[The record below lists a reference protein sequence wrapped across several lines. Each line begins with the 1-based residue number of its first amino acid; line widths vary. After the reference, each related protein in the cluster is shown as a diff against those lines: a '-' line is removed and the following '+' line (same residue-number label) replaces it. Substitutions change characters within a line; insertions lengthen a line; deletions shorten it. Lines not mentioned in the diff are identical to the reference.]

1 MLPFY
6 GRFLYWYG
14 FGMVTAKKTAKAP
27 VKAPAKVAAVK
38 RSTPRTKPA
47 PIPAPEPKSE
57 PKPEP
62 KNQTNVDKI
71 IGLIEWVD
79 NPFKLFTVI
88 LLSFLFFAG
97 YFAWD
102 SRQVILQAITTQDK
116 MPQLAK
122 QEDLLPPAQSL
133 LKDVDGVVLLIHKAN
148 LSTNSRTT
156 VLALNADG
164 TREKKI
170 EGTVTSLF
178 NASADRNSAMVAM
191 LNGEVLCEEFNPS
204 SKVGEWGVKQGVK
217 FMCRGSIPPD
227 MGKFAGYVAI
237 GFKDKV
243 EDIAA
248 LKTRINLA
256 ATDMADE

>member
-1 MLPFY
+1 
-6 GRFLYWYG
+6 
-14 FGMVTAKKTAKAP
+14 MVTAKKTTA
-27 VKAPAKVAAVK
+27 KAPAKVAPVK
-38 RSTPRTKPA
+38 RRTSKPKAEQTINVSVAA
-47 PIPAPEPKSE
+47 PTAS
-57 PKPEP
+57 KPET
-62 KNQTNVDKI
+62 KKDDSALGKV

-102 SRQVILQAITTQDK
+102 SRQVILHAITTQDK

-122 QEDLLPPAQSL
+122 QENLLAPARSL
-133 LKDVDGVVLLIHKAN
+133 MKDVDGLVVLVHKAN
-148 LSTNSRTT
+148 LTINSRTT

-164 TREKKI
+164 SREKSI
-170 EGTVTSLF
+170 EGSVTSLF
-178 NASADRNSAMVAM
+178 NASADRNGAMIAM
-191 LNGEVLCEEFNPS
+191 LNGEVLCEDFNPS
-204 SKVGEWGVKQGVK
+204 SKVGEWGAKQGVK
-217 FMCRGSIPPD
+217 FMCRGSIPPE

-237 GFKDKV
+237 GFKDKP

-256 ATDMADE
+256 ATDMSED

>member
-1 MLPFY
+1 
-6 GRFLYWYG
+6 
-14 FGMVTAKKTAKAP
+14 MVTAK
-27 VKAPAKVAAVK
+27 KAPAKVAPVK
-38 RSTPRTKPA
+38 RRT
-47 PIPAPEPKSE
+47 
-57 PKPEP
+57 PKPKTE
-62 KNQTNVDKI
+62 QTINVSVAAPASKPEAKKDDSALGKV

-88 LLSFLFFAG
+88 LLSFLFFSG

-102 SRQVILQAITTQDK
+102 SRQVILHAITAQDK

-122 QEDLLPPAQSL
+122 QEALLSPARSLMKDL
-133 LKDVDGVVLLIHKAN
+133 DGLVVLIHKAN
-148 LSTNSRTT
+148 LATNSRTT
-156 VLALNADG
+156 VLALNSDG
-164 TREKKI
+164 SREKTM

-178 NASADRNSAMVAM
+178 NASADRNAAMVAM
-191 LNGEVLCEEFNPS
+191 LNNEVLCEEFNPS

-227 MGKFAGYVAI
+227 MGKFAGYIAI
-237 GFKDKV
+237 GFKDKP

-256 ATDMADE
+256 ATDMSED

>member
-1 MLPFY
+1 
-6 GRFLYWYG
+6 
-14 FGMVTAKKTAKAP
+14 MVTAKKT
-27 VKAPAKVAAVK
+27 VKAPAKVAPVK
-38 RSTPRTKPA
+38 RSIPKPKA
-47 PIPAPEPKSE
+47 E
-57 PKPEP
+57 PKPKSQP
-62 KNQTNVDKI
+62 KVVAKNQTNVDKI
-71 IGLIEWVD
+71 IGLIKWVD

-102 SRQVILQAITTQDK
+102 SRQVILHAITTQDK

-122 QEDLLPPAQSL
+122 QEDLIAPAQSL
-133 LKDVDGVVLLIHKAN
+133 LKDVDGVILLVHKAN
-148 LSTNSRTT
+148 LATNSRTT
-156 VLALNADG
+156 VLALNGDG

-178 NASADRNSAMVAM
+178 NASSDRNSAMVAM
-191 LNGEVLCEEFNPS
+191 LNGEVICEEFNPS
-204 SKVGEWGVKQGVK
+204 SKVGEWGAKQGVK

>member
-1 MLPFY
+1 
-6 GRFLYWYG
+6 
-14 FGMVTAKKTAKAP
+14 MVTKKT
-27 VKAPAKVAAVK
+27 PAKVAPVK
-38 RSTPRTKPA
+38 RRVAKPKAEQTINVSLAA
-47 PIPAPEPKSE
+47 PIAA
-57 PKPEP
+57 
-62 KNQTNVDKI
+62 KI
-71 IGLIEWVD
+71 EAKKDDSALGKVIGLIEWVD

-102 SRQVILQAITTQDK
+102 SRQVILHAITTQDK

-122 QEDLLPPAQSL
+122 QENLLAPARSL
-133 LKDVDGVVLLIHKAN
+133 MKDVDGIVVLIHKAN

-164 TREKKI
+164 SREKAI
-170 EGTVTSLF
+170 EGSITSLF
-178 NASADRNSAMVAM
+178 NASSDRNSAMVAM
-191 LNGEVLCEEFNPS
+191 LNGEVICEEFNPS

-237 GFKDKV
+237 GFKNKP

-256 ATDMADE
+256 ATDMSEE

>member
-1 MLPFY
+1 
-6 GRFLYWYG
+6 
-14 FGMVTAKKTAKAP
+14 MVTAKKP
-27 VKAPAKVAAVK
+27 PAKVAPVK
-38 RSTPRTKPA
+38 RRTPKPKTEQTINVSVAA
-47 PIPAPEPKSE
+47 PTKSE
-57 PKPEP
+57 PK
-62 KNQTNVDKI
+62 KDDSTLGKV

-88 LLSFLFFAG
+88 LLSFLAFAG

-122 QEDLLPPAQSL
+122 QEALLTPARSL
-133 LKDVDGVVLLIHKAN
+133 LKDVDGVVLLVHKAN
-148 LSTNSRTT
+148 LATNSRTT
-156 VLALNADG
+156 VLALNSDG
-164 TREKKI
+164 SREKTM

-237 GFKDKV
+237 GFKEKP

-256 ATDMADE
+256 ATDMSEE

>member
-1 MLPFY
+1 
-6 GRFLYWYG
+6 
-14 FGMVTAKKTAKAP
+14 MVTKKTPTKP
-27 VKAPAKVAAVK
+27 PAKVAPVK
-38 RSTPRTKPA
+38 SRT
-47 PIPAPEPKSE
+47 
-57 PKPEP
+57 PKPKTE
-62 KNQTNVDKI
+62 QTINVSVAAPVPVAKTETKKDDSTLGKV

-88 LLSFLFFAG
+88 LLSFLAFAG

-102 SRQVILQAITTQDK
+102 SRQVILQAITNQDK
-116 MPQLAK
+116 MPQLVK
-122 QEDLLPPAQSL
+122 QDELITPARSL
-133 LKDVDGVVLLIHKAN
+133 LKDVDGIVLLVHKAN

-156 VLALNADG
+156 VLALNVDG
-164 TREKKI
+164 SREKTM

-178 NASADRNSAMVAM
+178 NASADRNAAMVAM
-191 LNGEVLCEEFNPS
+191 LNNEVLCEEFNPS

-227 MGKFAGYVAI
+227 PGKFAGYVAV
-237 GFKDKV
+237 GFKEKP

-256 ATDMADE
+256 ATDMSEE

>member
-1 MLPFY
+1 
-6 GRFLYWYG
+6 
-14 FGMVTAKKTAKAP
+14 MVTKKPPA
-27 VKAPAKVAAVK
+27 KAPAKVAPVK
-38 RSTPRTKPA
+38 RRAPRPKVEAVVAPAPAPKPA
-47 PIPAPEPKSE
+47 EAPK
-57 PKPEP
+57 
-62 KNQTNVDKI
+62 TDA
-71 IGLIEWVD
+71 IGRVTDLIKWVD

-122 QEDLLPPAQSL
+122 QEVLLAPARSL
-133 LKDVDGVVLLIHKAN
+133 MKDVDGLVVLVHKAN
-148 LSTNSRTT
+148 LATNSRTT

-164 TREKKI
+164 AREKAM

-178 NASADRNSAMVAM
+178 NASSDRNSAMVAM
-191 LNGEVLCEEFNPS
+191 LNGEILCEEFNPS

-237 GFKDKV
+237 GFKDKP

-256 ATDMADE
+256 ATDMSEE

>member
-1 MLPFY
+1 
-6 GRFLYWYG
+6 
-14 FGMVTAKKTAKAP
+14 MVTAKKTAKTPA
-27 VKAPAKVAAVK
+27 KAPAKVAAVK
-38 RSTPRTKPA
+38 RSRPKPA
-47 PIPAPEPKSE
+47 PIPAPAPE
-57 PKPEP
+57 PKPEL

-122 QEDLLPPAQSL
+122 QEDLIAPSQSL
-133 LKDVDGVVLLIHKAN
+133 LKDVDGLILLVHKAN
-148 LSTNSRTT
+148 LASNSRTT
-156 VLALNADG
+156 VLALNSDG

-178 NASADRNSAMVAM
+178 SASADRNAAMVAM
-191 LNGEVLCEEFNPS
+191 LNGEVTCEEFNPS
-204 SKVGEWGVKQGVK
+204 SKVGEWGVKQSVK
-217 FMCRGSIPPD
+217 FMCRASIPPD
-227 MGKFAGYVAI
+227 LGKFAGYVAI

>member
-1 MLPFY
+1 
-6 GRFLYWYG
+6 
-14 FGMVTAKKTAKAP
+14 MVTKKP
-27 VKAPAKVAAVK
+27 PAKVAPVK
-38 RSTPRTKPA
+38 RRTPKAEQTINVTMA
-47 PIPAPEPKSE
+47 AKSE
-57 PKPEP
+57 PK
-62 KNQTNVDKI
+62 KDDSTVGKI

-88 LLSFLFFAG
+88 LLAFLSFAG

-102 SRQVILQAITTQDK
+102 SRQVLLHAITTQDK

-122 QEDLLPPAQSL
+122 QENLLTPARSL
-133 LKDVDGVVLLIHKAN
+133 LKDVDGIVLLIHKAN
-148 LSTNSRTT
+148 LATNSRTT
-156 VLALNADG
+156 VLALNSDG
-164 TREKKI
+164 SREKSM

-178 NASADRNSAMVAM
+178 NASADRNGAMVAM

-227 MGKFAGYVAI
+227 LGKFAGYVAI
-237 GFKDKV
+237 GFKEKP

-256 ATDMADE
+256 STDMSEE

>member
-1 MLPFY
+1 
-6 GRFLYWYG
+6 
-14 FGMVTAKKTAKAP
+14 MVTKKP
-27 VKAPAKVAAVK
+27 PAKVAPVK
-38 RSTPRTKPA
+38 RRT
-47 PIPAPEPKSE
+47 
-57 PKPEP
+57 PKPKAE
-62 KNQTNVDKI
+62 QTINVSVAAPASVKAEAKKDDSALGKV

-88 LLSFLFFAG
+88 LLGFLAFAG

-122 QEDLLPPAQSL
+122 QEALLAPARSL
-133 LKDVDGVVLLIHKAN
+133 MKDVEGLVVLVHKAN
-148 LSTNSRTT
+148 LATNSRTT

-164 TREKKI
+164 AREKAM

-178 NASADRNSAMVAM
+178 NASSDRNSAMVAM

-227 MGKFAGYVAI
+227 LGKFAGYVAI
-237 GFKDKV
+237 GFKDKP

-256 ATDMADE
+256 ATDMSED

>member
-1 MLPFY
+1 
-6 GRFLYWYG
+6 
-14 FGMVTAKKTAKAP
+14 MVTKKP
-27 VKAPAKVAAVK
+27 PAKVAPVK
-38 RSTPRTKPA
+38 RSKPKAEQTINVSVAA
-47 PIPAPEPKSE
+47 PVSA
-57 PKPEP
+57 PKPEA
-62 KNQTNVDKI
+62 KKDDSTLGKV

-88 LLSFLFFAG
+88 LLSFLAFAG

-102 SRQVILQAITTQDK
+102 SRQVILQAITSQDK

-122 QEDLLPPAQSL
+122 QEALLTPARSL
-133 LKDVDGVVLLIHKAN
+133 LKDVDGVVLLVHKAN
-148 LSTNSRTT
+148 LATNSRTT
-156 VLALNADG
+156 VLALNSDG
-164 TREKKI
+164 SREKSM

-237 GFKDKV
+237 GFKDKP

-256 ATDMADE
+256 STDMSEE

>member
-1 MLPFY
+1 
-6 GRFLYWYG
+6 
-14 FGMVTAKKTAKAP
+14 MVTAKKPPT
-27 VKAPAKVAAVK
+27 KAPAKVAPVK
-38 RSTPRTKPA
+38 RRT
-47 PIPAPEPKSE
+47 
-57 PKPEP
+57 PKPKAE
-62 KNQTNVDKI
+62 QTINVSVAAPTPVKTEAKKDDSALGKV

-102 SRQVILQAITTQDK
+102 SRQVILHAITTQDK

-122 QEDLLPPAQSL
+122 QEALLAPARSLMKDL
-133 LKDVDGVVLLIHKAN
+133 DGLVVLVHKAN
-148 LSTNSRTT
+148 LTTNSRTT

-164 TREKKI
+164 SREKSM

-178 NASADRNSAMVAM
+178 NASADRNAAMVAM
-191 LNGEVLCEEFNPS
+191 LNNEVLCEEFNPS

-227 MGKFAGYVAI
+227 MGKFAGYLAI
-237 GFKDKV
+237 GFKDKP

-256 ATDMADE
+256 ATEMADE

>member
-1 MLPFY
+1 VSKPE
-6 GRFLYWYG
+6 
-14 FGMVTAKKTAKAP
+14 AKKDDSALG
-27 VKAPAKVAAVK
+27 KV
-38 RSTPRTKPA
+38 
-47 PIPAPEPKSE
+47 
-57 PKPEP
+57 
-62 KNQTNVDKI
+62 

-102 SRQVILQAITTQDK
+102 SRQVILHAITTQDK

-122 QEDLLPPAQSL
+122 QEALLAPARSL
-133 LKDVDGVVLLIHKAN
+133 MKDADGLVVLVHKAN
-148 LSTNSRTT
+148 LTINSRTT
-156 VLALNADG
+156 VLALNSDG
-164 TREKKI
+164 SREKSM

-178 NASADRNSAMVAM
+178 NASADRNGAMIAM

-204 SKVGEWGVKQGVK
+204 SKVGEWGAKQGVK
-217 FMCRGSIPPD
+217 FMCRGSIPPE

-237 GFKDKV
+237 GFKDKP

-256 ATDMADE
+256 ATDMSED

>member
-1 MLPFY
+1 
-6 GRFLYWYG
+6 
-14 FGMVTAKKTAKAP
+14 MVTRKP
-27 VKAPAKVAAVK
+27 PAKVAPVK
-38 RSTPRTKPA
+38 RRTPKPKAEQTINVSVAA
-47 PIPAPEPKSE
+47 PAPKSE
-57 PKPEP
+57 PK
-62 KNQTNVDKI
+62 KDDSTLGKV

-88 LLSFLFFAG
+88 LLSFLAFAG

-122 QEDLLPPAQSL
+122 QEALLTPARSL
-133 LKDVDGVVLLIHKAN
+133 LKDVDGVVLLVHKAN
-148 LSTNSRTT
+148 LATNSRTT
-156 VLALNADG
+156 VLALNSDG
-164 TREKKI
+164 SREKSM

-227 MGKFAGYVAI
+227 LGKFAGYVAI
-237 GFKDKV
+237 GFKEKP

-256 ATDMADE
+256 STDMSEE

>member
-1 MLPFY
+1 
-6 GRFLYWYG
+6 
-14 FGMVTAKKTAKAP
+14 MVTKKP
-27 VKAPAKVAAVK
+27 PAKVAPVK
-38 RSTPRTKPA
+38 RRTPR
-47 PIPAPEPKSE
+47 
-57 PKPEP
+57 PKPEQTINVSVAAPTSKPEAP
-62 KNQTNVDKI
+62 KTDA
-71 IGLIEWVD
+71 IGRITDLIKWVD

-88 LLSFLFFAG
+88 LLSFLVFAG

-102 SRQVILQAITTQDK
+102 SRQVILHAITTQDK

-122 QEDLLPPAQSL
+122 QENLLVPARSL
-133 LKDVDGVVLLIHKAN
+133 MKDVDGIVVLVHKAN

-164 TREKKI
+164 SREKSM
-170 EGTVTSLF
+170 EGIVTSLF
-178 NASADRNSAMVAM
+178 NASADRNAAMVAM
-191 LNGEVLCEEFNPS
+191 LNNEVLCEEFNPS
-204 SKVGEWGVKQGVK
+204 SKVGEWGSKQGVK

-237 GFKDKV
+237 GFKNKP

-256 ATDMADE
+256 ATDLSEE

>member
-1 MLPFY
+1 
-6 GRFLYWYG
+6 
-14 FGMVTAKKTAKAP
+14 MVTAKKTATKA
-27 VKAPAKVAAVK
+27 VKAPAKVAPVK
-38 RSTPRTKPA
+38 RATAKTQVNVTVAPPVAAPPA
-47 PIPAPEPKSE
+47 PSAPKKDDSALG
-57 PKPEP
+57 K
-62 KNQTNVDKI
+62 V

-88 LLSFLFFAG
+88 LLSALFFAG

-102 SRQVILQAITTQDK
+102 SRQVILHAITTQDK

-122 QEDLLPPAQSL
+122 QENLIPPAKSL
-133 LKDVDGVVLLIHKAN
+133 LKDVDGLVLLIHKAN
-148 LSTNSRTT
+148 LASNSRTT

-164 TREKKI
+164 TREKAI

-178 NASADRNSAMVAM
+178 NASADRNAAMVAM

-204 SKVGEWGVKQGVK
+204 SKVGEWGVKAGVK
-217 FMCRGSIPPD
+217 FMCRGSIPPE

-237 GFKDKV
+237 GFKDKI

>member
-1 MLPFY
+1 
-6 GRFLYWYG
+6 
-14 FGMVTAKKTAKAP
+14 MVTKKT
-27 VKAPAKVAAVK
+27 PAKVAPVK
-38 RSTPRTKPA
+38 RSVAKPISKVETK
-47 PIPAPEPKSE
+47 KDDSTLG
-57 PKPEP
+57 K
-62 KNQTNVDKI
+62 V

-88 LLSFLFFAG
+88 LLSFLAFAG

-122 QEDLLPPAQSL
+122 QDNLLAPARSL
-133 LKDVDGVVLLIHKAN
+133 LKDVDGIVLLTHKAN
-148 LSTNSRTT
+148 LATNSRTT

-164 TREKKI
+164 SREKSM

-204 SKVGEWGVKQGVK
+204 SKVGEWGAKQGVK
-217 FMCRGSIPPD
+217 FMCRGAIPPD
-227 MGKFAGYVAI
+227 LGKFAGYVAI
-237 GFKDKV
+237 GFKNKP

-256 ATDMADE
+256 STDMSEE

>member
-1 MLPFY
+1 
-6 GRFLYWYG
+6 
-14 FGMVTAKKTAKAP
+14 MVTAKKT
-27 VKAPAKVAAVK
+27 PAKVAPVK
-38 RSTPRTKPA
+38 RRIVKPKVEATPA
-47 PIPAPEPKSE
+47 
-57 PKPEP
+57 PKPEA
-62 KNQTNVDKI
+62 KKDDSNLGKV

-122 QEDLLPPAQSL
+122 QENLLAPARSL
-133 LKDVDGVVLLIHKAN
+133 MKDVDGLVVLVHKAN
-148 LSTNSRTT
+148 LTINSRTT
-156 VLALNADG
+156 VFALNSDG
-164 TREKKI
+164 SREKSM

-178 NASADRNSAMVAM
+178 NASADRNAAMVAM

-204 SKVGEWGVKQGVK
+204 SKVGEWGAKQGVK

-237 GFKDKV
+237 GFKEKP

-256 ATDMADE
+256 ATEMSED

>member
-1 MLPFY
+1 
-6 GRFLYWYG
+6 
-14 FGMVTAKKTAKAP
+14 MVTRKP
-27 VKAPAKVAAVK
+27 PAKVAPVK
-38 RSTPRTKPA
+38 RRAPR
-47 PIPAPEPKSE
+47 
-57 PKPEP
+57 PKPEQTINVSMAAPVAP
-62 KNQTNVDKI
+62 KAESKKDDSTLGKI

-88 LLSFLFFAG
+88 LLAFLAFAG

-102 SRQVILQAITTQDK
+102 SRQVLLHAITTQDK

-122 QEDLLPPAQSL
+122 QENLLAPARSL
-133 LKDVDGVVLLIHKAN
+133 LKDVDGIVLLIHKAN
-148 LSTNSRTT
+148 LATNSRTT

-164 TREKKI
+164 SREKSM

-178 NASADRNSAMVAM
+178 NASADRNGAMVAM

-227 MGKFAGYVAI
+227 LGKFAGYVAI
-237 GFKDKV
+237 GFKEKQ

-256 ATDMADE
+256 STDMAEE

>member
-1 MLPFY
+1 
-6 GRFLYWYG
+6 
-14 FGMVTAKKTAKAP
+14 MVTAKKP
-27 VKAPAKVAAVK
+27 PAKVAPVK
-38 RSTPRTKPA
+38 RRSPKPKAEQTINVSVATPA
-47 PIPAPEPKSE
+47 SKSE
-57 PKPEP
+57 PK
-62 KNQTNVDKI
+62 KDDSTLGKI

-88 LLSFLFFAG
+88 LLAFLAFAG

-102 SRQVILQAITTQDK
+102 SRQVILQAITNQDK
-116 MPQLAK
+116 MPQLVK
-122 QEDLLPPAQSL
+122 QEELIAPARSL
-133 LKDVDGVVLLIHKAN
+133 LKDVDGLVLLVHKAN

-164 TREKKI
+164 SREKTM

-178 NASADRNSAMVAM
+178 NASADRNSAMVSM
-191 LNGEVLCEEFNPS
+191 LNNEILCEEFNPS
-204 SKVGEWGVKQGVK
+204 SKVGEWGAKQGVK

-227 MGKFAGYVAI
+227 LGKFAGYVAI
-237 GFKDKV
+237 GFKEKP

-256 ATDMADE
+256 ATDMSEE

>member
-1 MLPFY
+1 
-6 GRFLYWYG
+6 
-14 FGMVTAKKTAKAP
+14 MVTKKP
-27 VKAPAKVAAVK
+27 PAKVAPVK
-38 RSTPRTKPA
+38 RRT
-47 PIPAPEPKSE
+47 
-57 PKPEP
+57 PKPKAE
-62 KNQTNVDKI
+62 QTINVSVAAPVPVKTEAKKDESTVGKI

-88 LLSFLFFAG
+88 LLGFLVFAG

-102 SRQVILQAITTQDK
+102 SRQVILHAITSQDK

-122 QEDLLPPAQSL
+122 QENLLAPARSL
-133 LKDVDGVVLLIHKAN
+133 MKDVDGLVVLIHKAN
-148 LSTNSRTT
+148 LATNSRTT

-164 TREKKI
+164 SREKSM

-178 NASADRNSAMVAM
+178 NASADRNAAMVAM
-191 LNGEVLCEEFNPS
+191 LNNEVLCEEFNPS

-227 MGKFAGYVAI
+227 MGKFAGYIAI
-237 GFKDKV
+237 GFKEKP

-256 ATDMADE
+256 ATDLSEE

>member
-1 MLPFY
+1 
-6 GRFLYWYG
+6 
-14 FGMVTAKKTAKAP
+14 MVTAKKP
-27 VKAPAKVAAVK
+27 PAKVAPVK
-38 RSTPRTKPA
+38 RRTPKPKAEQTINVSVAA
-47 PIPAPEPKSE
+47 PVSA
-57 PKPEP
+57 PKPEA
-62 KNQTNVDKI
+62 KKDDSTIGKI

-88 LLSFLFFAG
+88 LLSFLAFAG

-122 QEDLLPPAQSL
+122 QENLLAPARSL
-133 LKDVDGVVLLIHKAN
+133 LKDVDGIVLLIHKAN
-148 LSTNSRTT
+148 LATNSRTT

-164 TREKKI
+164 SREKAI
-170 EGTVTSLF
+170 EGSITSLF

-191 LNGEVLCEEFNPS
+191 LNGEVICEEFNPS
-204 SKVGEWGVKQGVK
+204 SKVGEWGAKQGVK
-217 FMCRGSIPPD
+217 FMCRGAIPPD
-227 MGKFAGYVAI
+227 LGKFAGYVAI
-237 GFKDKV
+237 GFKNKP

-256 ATDMADE
+256 STDMSEE

>member
-1 MLPFY
+1 VRL
-6 GRFLYWYG
+6 GV
-14 FGMVTAKKTAKAP
+14 VTAKKTATKAI
-27 VKAPAKVAAVK
+27 KAPAKVAPVK
-38 RSTPRTKPA
+38 RSTSRAQVVVTVATPTAPA
-47 PIPAPEPKSE
+47 PSAPKKDDSALG
-57 PKPEP
+57 K
-62 KNQTNVDKI
+62 V

-88 LLSFLFFAG
+88 LLSFLAFVG

-102 SRQVILQAITTQDK
+102 SRQVILLAITTQDK
-116 MPQLAK
+116 MPQLVK
-122 QEDLLPPAQSL
+122 QENLIPPAKSL
-133 LKDVDGVVLLIHKAN
+133 LKDVDGLVLLVHKAN
-148 LSTNSRTT
+148 LASNSRTT
-156 VLALNADG
+156 VLAMNADG
-164 TREKKI
+164 SREKSI

-178 NASADRNSAMVAM
+178 NASPDRNAAMVAM
-191 LNGEVLCEEFNPS
+191 LNGEVLCEDFNAS

-217 FMCRGSIPPD
+217 FMCRASIPPD

-237 GFKDKV
+237 GFKEKI

>member
-1 MLPFY
+1 
-6 GRFLYWYG
+6 
-14 FGMVTAKKTAKAP
+14 MVTAKKAPAKT
-27 VKAPAKVAAVK
+27 PAKVAPVK
-38 RSTPRTKPA
+38 RRT
-47 PIPAPEPKSE
+47 
-57 PKPEP
+57 PKPKTE
-62 KNQTNVDKI
+62 QTINVSVAAPTPVKAEAKKDDSALGKV

-102 SRQVILQAITTQDK
+102 SRQVILHAITTQDK

-122 QEDLLPPAQSL
+122 QEALLSPARSLMKDL
-133 LKDVDGVVLLIHKAN
+133 DGLVVLVHKAN
-148 LSTNSRTT
+148 LTTNSRTT

-164 TREKKI
+164 SREKSM

-178 NASADRNSAMVAM
+178 NASADRNAAMVAM
-191 LNGEVLCEEFNPS
+191 LNNEVLCEDFNPS
-204 SKVGEWGVKQGVK
+204 SKVGEWGAKQGVK

-237 GFKDKV
+237 GFKTKP

-256 ATDMADE
+256 ATDMSED

>member
-1 MLPFY
+1 
-6 GRFLYWYG
+6 
-14 FGMVTAKKTAKAP
+14 MVTTKKP
-27 VKAPAKVAAVK
+27 PAKVAPVK
-38 RSTPRTKPA
+38 RRT
-47 PIPAPEPKSE
+47 
-57 PKPEP
+57 PKPKAE
-62 KNQTNVDKI
+62 QTINVSVAAPTAAKPETKKDDSALGKV

-88 LLSFLFFAG
+88 LLSFLAFAG

-102 SRQVILQAITTQDK
+102 SRQVILHAITSQDK

-122 QEDLLPPAQSL
+122 QENLIAPALSL
-133 LKDVDGVVLLIHKAN
+133 MKDVDGLVILVHKAN
-148 LSTNSRTT
+148 LTTNSRTT
-156 VLALNADG
+156 VLALNANG
-164 TREKKI
+164 SREKAM

-178 NASADRNSAMVAM
+178 NASADRNAAMVAM
-191 LNGEVLCEEFNPS
+191 LNNEVLCEEFNPS

-227 MGKFAGYVAI
+227 PGNFAGYVAV
-237 GFKDKV
+237 GFKEKP

-256 ATDMADE
+256 STDMSEE

>member
-1 MLPFY
+1 
-6 GRFLYWYG
+6 
-14 FGMVTAKKTAKAP
+14 MVTAKKVPA
-27 VKAPAKVAAVK
+27 KAPAKVAPVK
-38 RSTPRTKPA
+38 RRT
-47 PIPAPEPKSE
+47 
-57 PKPEP
+57 PKPKAE
-62 KNQTNVDKI
+62 QTINVSVAAPTPVKAEAKKDDSALGKV

-102 SRQVILQAITTQDK
+102 SRQVILHAITTQDK

-122 QEDLLPPAQSL
+122 QEALLAPARSLMKDL
-133 LKDVDGVVLLIHKAN
+133 DGLVVLVHKAN
-148 LSTNSRTT
+148 LTTNSRTT

-164 TREKKI
+164 SREKSM

-178 NASADRNSAMVAM
+178 NASADRNAAMVAM
-191 LNGEVLCEEFNPS
+191 LNNEVLCEDFNPS
-204 SKVGEWGVKQGVK
+204 SKVGEWGAKQGVK

-237 GFKDKV
+237 GFKTKP

-256 ATDMADE
+256 ATDMSED

>member
-1 MLPFY
+1 
-6 GRFLYWYG
+6 
-14 FGMVTAKKTAKAP
+14 MVTKKT
-27 VKAPAKVAAVK
+27 PAKVAPVK
-38 RSTPRTKPA
+38 KSVAKIIPKIETKKDDST
-47 PIPAPEPKSE
+47 IG
-57 PKPEP
+57 
-62 KNQTNVDKI
+62 KI

-88 LLSFLFFAG
+88 LLSFLAFAG

-122 QEDLLPPAQSL
+122 QENLLAPARSL
-133 LKDVDGVVLLIHKAN
+133 LKDVDGIVLLIHKAN
-148 LSTNSRTT
+148 LATNSRTT

-164 TREKKI
+164 SREKAI
-170 EGTVTSLF
+170 EGSITSLF

-191 LNGEVLCEEFNPS
+191 LNGEVICEEFNPS
-204 SKVGEWGVKQGVK
+204 SKVGEWGAKQGVR
-217 FMCRGSIPPD
+217 FICRGAIPPD
-227 MGKFAGYVAI
+227 LGKFAGYVAI
-237 GFKDKV
+237 GFKNKP

-256 ATDMADE
+256 STDMSEE